1 MIAYIRGTLTEKDPT
16 RVVIEAAGVGYELV
30 ISLSTYEALPREGAE
45 AKLLTYHCVRE
56 DDEILFGFA
65 SEQEK
70 EMFVKLTS
78 VSGVGPKIAIS
89 ILSGSTLGEL
99 ALAIST
105 NDAKRISSIKGVG
118 KKTAEKICVELRDK
132 VNELEKERAAAYT
145 GLTGQVENLQKQNS
159 DLKAATDLLNS
170 TLKNNAQRGRWG
182 EEQLH
187 RIAELAGMVE
197 HIDFEEQEVNLDGS
211 RPDMVIHLTGGR
223 TVPVDSKGPMN
234 SYMLYLDSTDD
245 ESRAKHLAEHGTERL
260 QLREREDVLADRPL
274 EKDGVSRLRIDRRL
288 ADEVQRL
295 RDVLDLHVLR
305 IGLGNACRR
314 QGDALG
320 IGQRKQPGKRIRL
333 RRYLG
338 RLRLRLLGLRLQLRR
353 LRLQLGRLR
362 PQPIR
367 FGLRLLGLRRHRILH
382 SDGNL
387 RLSGKD
393 RAAQHR
399 HHNHFLFHVKFSP
412 SPI

>member
-132 VNELEKERAAAYT
+132 VSAFDAA
-145 GLTGQVENLQKQNS
+145 S
-159 DLKAATDLLNS
+159 
-170 TLKNNAQRGRWG
+170 
-182 EEQLH
+182 
-187 RIAELAGMVE
+187 LAGGNSAGGAESAVLRDAVAALRALGFTEEVSSKMVT
-197 HIDFEEQEVNLDGS
+197 EVLAKDPS
-211 RPDMVIHLTGGR
+211 
-223 TVPVDSKGPMN
+223 VDS
-234 SYMLYLDSTDD
+234 
-245 ESRAKHLAEHGTERL
+245 
-260 QLREREDVLADRPL
+260 V
-274 EKDGVSRLRIDRRL
+274 EKIVRL
-288 ADEVQRL
+288 AL
-295 RDVLDLHVLR
+295 
-305 IGLGNACRR
+305 
-314 QGDALG
+314 
-320 IGQRKQPGKRIRL
+320 KGK
-333 RRYLG
+333 
-338 RLRLRLLGLRLQLRR
+338 
-353 LRLQLGRLR
+353 
-362 PQPIR
+362 
-367 FGLRLLGLRRHRILH
+367 
-382 SDGNL
+382 
-387 RLSGKD
+387 
-393 RAAQHR
+393 
-399 HHNHFLFHVKFSP
+399 
-412 SPI
+412 